1 MRSIKKCVVL
11 VLLLCLL
18 LNLAGCAAAQRPLR
32 VTLVLK
38 TVTEV
43 AEFWGTLLSGVEKAA
58 EEYGVELKVLTS
70 PREIDIDKQIELIRQ
85 VTEEKPDVMILS
97 AADYDRC
104 AEELMERIWALKPEE

>member
-1 MRSIKKCVVL
+1 MRKARCIVF
-11 VLLLCLL
+11 VLLFCLL
-18 LNLAGCAAAQRPLR
+18 LQLTGCAAAQKPLR

-43 AEFWGTLLSGVEKAA
+43 AEFWGTLLSGVEKAT

-97 AADYDRC
+97 
-104 AEELMERIWALKPEE
+104 LIHI

>member
-1 MRSIKKCVVL
+1 M
-11 VLLLCLL
+11 
-18 LNLAGCAAAQRPLR
+18 
-32 VTLVLK
+32 TLVLK

-85 VTEEKPDVMILS
+85 VTADKPDVR
-97 AADYDRC
+97 DRRRC
-104 AEELMERIWALKPEE
+104 DRHGRQCCRPRLLCRQQQL